1 VTAARLPR
9 LLTIMGSGE
18 TSPTMV
24 TTHRR
29 LVERLGPPPVP
40 AVLLDTPFG
49 FQANADELS
58 ARAVAYFASS
68 VGLAMDVAGLRS
80 ADVGTVATER
90 VVAALRR
97 ARYLFA
103 GPGSPT
109 YALRQWRATPVPGVL
124 AEKLERGGAVTFASA
139 AALTLGVVTV
149 PVYEVYKVGAEPH
162 WLEGLDLLA
171 AAGLRA
177 AVVPHYDN
185 AEGRNH
191 DTRFC
196 YLGERRLA
204 ALEAE
209 LPDGAF
215 VLGVDEHTG
224 LVLDLDSGR
233 AEVVGRGGVTVR
245 VRGRSTAVPSGT
257 TMAVEDIA
265 ALGSG
270 AGPGGAPRPAGGGDG
285 GTDDGADGGP
295 GVGCAPAPLL
305 EEVARLQDAFDAALS
320 RRDAPGAVALVIE
333 LDEVSV
339 RWGAE
344 SFASDEAER
353 ARSTLRSMIIRLGE
367 LAEQGTG
374 DPADLVAPFVDA
386 LLALRDAARGSRD
399 WATADD
405 VRDRLLAAG
414 VQINDTPEGT
424 AWSLH
429 R

>member
-270 AGPGGAPRPAGGGDG
+270 AGRGAAPRLRGRRRDRRRGRWRAGSWVRPRPAPGGGGPAAGRVRRRSLPPGRTRRG
-285 GTDDGADGGP
+285 GARHRARR
-295 GVGCAPAPLL
+295 GVGALGGGVVRLRRGRAGPLHPS
-305 EEVARLQDAFDAALS
+305 VDDHPPR
-320 RRDAPGAVALVIE
+320 GA
-333 LDEVSV
+333 
-339 RWGAE
+339 G
-344 SFASDEAER
+344 R
-353 ARSTLRSMIIRLGE
+353 A
-367 LAEQGTG
+367 G
-374 DPADLVAPFVDA
+374 D
-386 LLALRDAARGSRD
+386 R
-399 WATADD
+399 
-405 VRDRLLAAG
+405 
-414 VQINDTPEGT
+414 
-424 AWSLH
+424 
-429 R
+429 